1 MAYVPK
7 AEALWHIYQRMKLYG
22 ICIQRLKLYGICIEK
37 AAKLSIEKGC
47 EVAMSIGSGIGSG
60 IGGGIGVV

>member
-7 AEALWHIYQRMKLYG
+7 AEALWHIYQRM
-22 ICIQRLKLYGICIEK
+22 KLYGICIEK

-47 EVAMSIGSGIGSG
+47 EVAMSIGGGIGSG